1 MNTIPME
8 VLQRALAA
16 LTLARKATASG
27 NVPAGMYS
35 DLLDAEV
42 SLQIALE
49 CMADVEVTS

>member
-1 MNTIPME
+1 MNTIPMK

-27 NVPAGMYS
+27 NVPASMYS

-49 CMADVEVTS
+49 CMAEVEVTE